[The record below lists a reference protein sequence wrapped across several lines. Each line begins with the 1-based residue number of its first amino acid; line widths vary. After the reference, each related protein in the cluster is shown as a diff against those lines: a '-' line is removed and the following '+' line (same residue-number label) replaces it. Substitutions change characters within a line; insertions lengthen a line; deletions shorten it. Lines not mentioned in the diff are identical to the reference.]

1 MSRSRN
7 SSKIKKIVCVILS
20 FILSLFL
27 FVLSIGVVLEATIFN
42 SDFIL
47 ENMNSSNY
55 FVDKK
60 DEITRKLN
68 DLGYASGLDDEF
80 FENLL
85 DEIMLTEDNQEYL
98 NDYYDGKSALIDTTR
113 FKQTFNDALDK
124 YIEEH
129 NIKNVDSASRDY
141 LVNKASSIY
150 RLSLEIPLFYRIA
163 GYFKALKNIFPF
175 ILAGVAVIIF
185 IIILI
190 FVFSNKWKHRAFR
203 YVSHASLG
211 ACLSLAVIPAYVLL
225 TGQLQRINLT
235 SRGLYNLFVQ
245 CGTNIM
251 IAVLFCALFF
261 LVVGLCCVF
270 QHNHLKKKVS
280 SD

>member
-1 MSRSRN
+1 MSRSKN
-7 SSKIKKIVCVILS
+7 SRKVNKIVCAVLS
-20 FILSLFL
+20 FVLSMFL
-27 FVLSIGVVLEATIFN
+27 FVLSFGIVLEATILN
-42 SDFIL
+42 SDFIF
-47 ENMNSSNY
+47 ENMNTSNY

-60 DEITRKLN
+60 DEITRNLN
-68 DLGYASGLDDEF
+68 DLGYASGLSDEF

-85 DEIMLTEDNQEYL
+85 DEVMLTQDTQEYL
-98 NDYYDGKSALIDTTR
+98 DDYYDGKSALIDTTR

-124 YIEEH
+124 YIEDN
-129 NIKNVDSASRDY
+129 NIENVDSASRDY

-150 RLSLEIPLFYRIA
+150 HLSLEIPLFYRLA

-175 ILAGVAVIIF
+175 ILAGVVLIIL

-190 FVFSNKWKHRAFR
+190 LVFANKWKHRVFR
-203 YVSHASLG
+203 CLSHASLG

-261 LVVGLCCVF
+261 LAVGLCCVF
-270 QHNHLKKKVS
+270 QHNHLRKRVS

>member
-1 MSRSRN
+1 
-7 SSKIKKIVCVILS
+7 
-20 FILSLFL
+20 
-27 FVLSIGVVLEATIFN
+27 
-42 SDFIL
+42 
-47 ENMNSSNY
+47 MNSSNY

-68 DLGYASGLDDEF
+68 DLGYASGLSDEF

-85 DEIMLTEDNQEYL
+85 NEVMLTEDTQEYL
-98 NDYYDGKSALIDTTR
+98 NAYYNGESALVDTTN
-113 FKQTFNDALDK
+113 FKQTFNEALDK
-124 YIEEH
+124 YIQDN
-129 NIKNVDSASRDY
+129 NIESVDSESRDY
-141 LVNKASSIY
+141 LIAKASSIY
-150 RLSLEIPLFYRIA
+150 HLSLEIPLFYRVA
-163 GYFKALKNIFPF
+163 GYFKAIKNILPF
-175 ILAGVAVIIF
+175 ILAGLAII
-185 IIILI
+185 ILVIILI
-190 FVFSNKWKHRAFR
+190 FIFTNKWKHRVFR
-203 YVSHASLG
+203 YLSHAFLG

-270 QHNHLKKKVS
+270 QHNRLRKKVS